1 VVVVVMASLQQF
13 QEQVLLMRVVEVE
26 QEITLVQRLLVV
38 RVVEV
43 AVDHQARLLAL
54 QEQQT
59 PAAVVELVTMR
70 MVDLA
75 ALAS

>member
-1 VVVVVMASLQQF
+1 
-13 QEQVLLMRVVEVE
+13 VEVE
-26 QEITLVQRLLVV
+26 HEITLVQRLLVV

-43 AVDHQARLLAL
+43 AVDQQARLLAL

>member
-43 AVDHQARLLAL
+43 AVDQQARLLAL